1 MRDYLDSSFAV
12 SLYSPD
18 ANSAAA
24 ARIMHKSKG
33 EHLIST
39 LGELEVANVLELRVF
54 RKLISPAEARASAA
68 AFEKD
73 LYGGI
78 FVLQSLTEQVFE
90 KARQLSR
97 QHAARLGVRTADL
110 LHVAAVLTLRADHL
124 YTFDQ
129 QQRKLA
135 QILRLKLN

>member
-1 MRDYLDSSFAV
+1 MKTYLDSSFAV

-33 EHLIST
+33 EHMVST
-39 LGELEVANVLELRVF
+39 LGELEIANALELRVF

-73 LYGGI
+73 SHDGVFKLYA
-78 FVLQSLTEQVFE
+78 LTDEAFE
-90 KARQLSR
+90 KGRQLSR
-97 QHAARLGVRTADL
+97 QHTARLGTRTADL
-110 LHVAAVLTLRADHL
+110 LHIAAALTLRVDYL

-135 QILRLKLN
+135 QRIGLKVN

>member
-1 MRDYLDSSFAV
+1 LRNYLDSSFAV

-18 ANSAAA
+18 ANSATA

-33 EHLIST
+33 EHLISA
-39 LGELEVANVLELRVF
+39 LGELEVANALELRVF
-54 RKLISPAEARASAA
+54 RKQISATEARASAA

-73 LYGGI
+73 LHAGV
-78 FVLQSLTEQVFE
+78 FQPHPLTEEAFE

-97 QHAARLGVRTADL
+97 QHTAHLGIRSADL
-110 LHVAAVLTLRADHL
+110 IHVAAAITLQVDRL
-124 YTFDQ
+124 YTFDL

-135 QILRLKLN
+135 QRIGIRMN